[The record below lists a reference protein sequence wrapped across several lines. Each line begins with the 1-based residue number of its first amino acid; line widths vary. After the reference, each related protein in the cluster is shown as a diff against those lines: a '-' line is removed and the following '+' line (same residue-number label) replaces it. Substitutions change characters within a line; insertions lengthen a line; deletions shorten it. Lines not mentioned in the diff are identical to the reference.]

1 MLINDRPVKILILG
15 EAKITHTQRWIRHFQ
30 DAGWTVRALSFDPIP
45 DGLECESLGATVLPR
60 AIHILLTASH
70 VRSIID
76 SFRPD
81 ITSALFLPDYGW
93 LATLANA
100 KPLIVSAWGSD
111 VLVAPKKSG
120 WTRTRIEKVIRHADH
135 LIGDAEILRD
145 GMIALGANSASVST
159 IPLGVEDDILAIG
172 ANRRIVSQSIVTVF
186 HNRRLEP
193 LYRPE
198 TFIHAAASALHAE
211 PGRLRFVMTGD
222 GSLRGAMQKLANSH
236 SLGDALTVHDWMAR
250 GDLLHQL
257 ASTDIYVSCS
267 ESDATSVSLLEAMAA
282 GCYPIVSD
290 LPANREW
297 ITDGQNGSLF
307 PVGESESLAQQ
318 IAAIARDPQKREHA
332 RLANN
337 DNIRTR
343 ALWRHNMSQVEDI
356 IADLIGQT
364 P

>member
-15 EAKITHTQRWIRHFQ
+15 EAKITHTQRWVRHFQ
-30 DAGWTVRALSFDPIP
+30 NAGWTVRALSFDPIP
-45 DGLECESLGATVLPR
+45 DGMECESLGATILPR
-60 AIHILLTASH
+60 AIHIMLTASR
-70 VRSIID
+70 VSAIID

-145 GMIALGANSASVST
+145 GMIALGADNARIST
-159 IPLGVEDDILAIG
+159 IPLGVEDDMLAIG

-186 HNRRLEP
+186 HNRHLEP

-198 TFIHAAASALHAE
+198 TFIHAAKAALHTE
-211 PGRLRFVMTGD
+211 SGKLRFVMTGD
-222 GSLRGAMQKLANSH
+222 GSLRGRIQSLANSQM
-236 SLGDALTVHDWMAR
+236 LGEAFDLRDWMAR
-250 GDLLHQL
+250 DELLHQL

-297 ITDGQNGSLF
+297 ITDDHNGSLF
-307 PVGESESLAQQ
+307 PVGDSDKLAEQ
-318 IAAIARDPQKREHA
+318 IVATARDPQKREHA

-337 DNIRTR
+337 EIIRTR

-356 IADLIGQT
+356 IASVLERT
-364 P
+364 R